1 MAGYPACPYALDMAW
16 QKTAAI
22 VLKATDFGESDRIV
36 HFFTRDFG
44 RLRGIAKGA
53 KRSLKRFVGS
63 LEPLSCID
71 LRFFEKKTS
80 DLVRVESAALRHQ
93 FPGIRADL
101 DKVSE
106 ASLLSE
112 IVATATGE
120 REAHR
125 TLFDTLLRALALIDR
140 LPAGQSGIAGV
151 GRLLEIRILSLLG
164 FEPQLL
170 ACLQCRKG
178 LEDIARPAF
187 SVLRGGLLCE
197 GCAAGEPQLVPI
209 GPPTLKLLAQGV
221 RADLEILPRFA
232 WTPRANAEA
241 SRVLHPFAQAQLGRE
256 LRTLRFMDAL
266 ERDTAR
272 RAETRQTAA
281 GAQASPGPVGA

>member
-1 MAGYPACPYALDMAW
+1 MAW

-22 VLKATDFGESDRIV
+22 VLKSTDFGESDRIV

-63 LEPLSCID
+63 LEPLSCVD

-80 DLVRVESAALRHQ
+80 DLVRVESASLRHQ

-101 DKVSE
+101 DKLSE

-125 TLFDTLLRALALIDR
+125 PLFDTLLRALALIDR
-140 LPAGQSGIAGV
+140 LPAGKSGIAGV
-151 GRLLEIRILSLLG
+151 SRLLETRVLSLLG

-170 ACLQCRKG
+170 ACVQCQKG
-178 LEDIARPAF
+178 IDSIARPAF

-197 GCAAGEPQLVPI
+197 VCATGEPQLVPV
-209 GPPTLKLLAQGV
+209 GVPTLKLLSQGV

-232 WTPRANAEA
+232 WTPRASAEA
-241 SRVLHPFAQAQLGRE
+241 SRVLHQFAQAQLGRE
-256 LRTLRFMDAL
+256 LRAIRFMDAL
-266 ERDTAR
+266 DRDTAR
-272 RAETRQTAA
+272 RLETHEASA
-281 GAQASPGPVGA
+281 GARSSPGPVGA